1 MSQGF
6 PFNHFI
12 NNKNTNNSNNIN
24 NFLTNN
30 NDNNTQENSLNSSI
44 TSELNDEFNEYAMLN
59 DAIHSAI
66 KDKVS
71 DQKYKDFFQGNLN
84 FSKIVE
90 NTVYFAVPTDFIKN
104 IIENQYVSLISS
116 CVERNLGKVY
126 DISIITRA
134 NNSNNLDSN
143 ASSTPSPMAT
153 GAGPANSTESLLSSL
168 SQQIGAPT
176 QTNKKKDV
184 RDVKFTLDLKPK
196 VEDLKFKA
204 ESDYLKHMDNTP
216 AGKSITVGALI
227 DEAKTFDNFVVGPSN
242 NLAFATAI
250 AVANDPGKRGKYP
263 SLYLYSDSGLGK
275 THLLHAV
282 ANGINDKYPELVVCL
297 ITARD
302 FMKEMINHIKN
313 KSLDKFQKKY
323 SEKIDVLMIDD
334 IHELSNRQGTQ
345 NEFFHIFNELYNK
358 GKQLIF
364 TSDKKPQEIEGIEE
378 RIRTRL
384 QWGLVVDIQKPDIE
398 TRLAILKKKANE
410 LDLFIPDDA
419 LNLIANTIRTSIRE
433 LEGSLIRLS
442 AFADVMNTE
451 IDTETVKELLKLNDY
466 TEESKA
472 SLDSIAKAV
481 SSHYK
486 ITLAD
491 MKSKSRNKDITRAR
505 HVAIY
510 LSRKIISATQQE
522 IAKFYGNRDHSTV
535 IHAVNSITEKLKNDR
550 DLSKSII
557 DIESHI

>member
-12 NNKNTNNSNNIN
+12 NNKKNNNSNNLQKILGSQN
-24 NFLTNN
+24 CGEQRGSGVPEQNPIA
-30 NDNNTQENSLNSSI
+30 D
-44 TSELNDEFNEYAMLN
+44 DDDFNEYAMLN
-59 DAIHSAI
+59 SAVHSVL
-66 KDKVS
+66 KDSVS
-71 DQKYKDFFQGNLN
+71 AQKYKDFFEGNLT
-84 FSKIVE
+84 FHKIVGGTAIF
-90 NTVYFAVPTDFIKN
+90 NTPTEFIKN
-104 IIENQYVSLISS
+104 ILENQYLSLISS

-126 DISIITRA
+126 DISINTKP
-134 NNSNNLDSN
+134 NNFNELP
-143 ASSTPSPMAT
+143 PSQDT
-153 GAGPANSTESLLSSL
+153 TESLLSSL
-168 SQQIGAPT
+168 SKQMDT
-176 QTNKKKDV
+176 TSNSMVTKRKDIK
-184 RDVKFTLDLKPK
+184 DVKFTLDLTPK
-196 VEDLKFKA
+196 VEDLKNKA
-204 ESDYLKHMDNTP
+204 ESDYLKHMDNAPT
-216 AGKSITVGALI
+216 GNSITVGALI
-227 DEAKTFDNFVVGPSN
+227 DQSKTFDNFVVGPSN

-282 ANGINDKYPELVVCL
+282 ANGINDKYPELIVCL

-334 IHELSNRQGTQ
+334 IHELNNKQGTQ

-364 TSDKKPQEIEGIEE
+364 TSDKRPQEIEGIEE

-442 AFADVMNTE
+442 AFADVMNME

-466 TEESKA
+466 SEDSKA
-472 SLDSIAKAV
+472 TLESIAKIV
-481 SSHYK
+481 SGYYK

-510 LSRKIISATQQE
+510 LSRKIVAATQQE
-522 IAKFYGNRDHSTV
+522 VAKFYGGRDHSTV
-535 IHAVNSITEKLKNDR
+535 IHAVNSITDKLKTDR
-550 DLSKSII
+550 ELSKAII
-557 DIESHI
+557 DIEAQL

>member
-6 PFNHFI
+6 PFSHFI
-12 NNKNTNNSNNIN
+12 NNQKNNNSKDLQSFLKSNEAKNTLDSQSGG
-24 NFLTNN
+24 FVDTAD
-30 NDNNTQENSLNSSI
+30 ND
-44 TSELNDEFNEYAMLN
+44 DDFNEYAML
-59 DAIHSAI
+59 DVAIHKALQ
-66 KDKVS
+66 DKVS
-71 DQKYKDFFQGNLN
+71 AQKYKDFFEGNLS
-84 FSKIVE
+84 FSKIVG
-90 NTVYFAVPTDFIKN
+90 NTAYFAAPTEFIKN
-104 IIENQYVSLISS
+104 ILENQYLSLISS
-116 CVERNLGKVY
+116 CVERNLGKTY
-126 DISIITRA
+126 DIGIVLKSP
-134 NNSNNLDSN
+134 NSNKIDSQEPSQAMGTS
-143 ASSTPSPMAT
+143 AS
-153 GAGPANSTESLLSSL
+153 STESLLSSL
-168 SQQIGAPT
+168 SKQMETPNTVAPS
-176 QTNKKKDV
+176 KRKDV
-184 RDVKFTLDLKPK
+184 RDVKFTLDLTPK
-196 VEDLKFKA
+196 VEDLKYKA
-204 ESDYLKHMDNTP
+204 ESDYLKHMDNSQVTN
-216 AGKSITVGALI
+216 SITVGALI
-227 DEAKTFDNFVVGPSN
+227 DQSKTFDNFVVGPSN

-282 ANGINDKYPELVVCL
+282 ANGINEKYPDLIVCL

-334 IHELSNRQGTQ
+334 IHELNNKQGTQ

-364 TSDKKPQEIEGIEE
+364 TSDKRPQEIEGIEE

-442 AFADVMNTE
+442 AFADVMNME

-466 TEESKA
+466 SDESKA
-472 SLDSIAKAV
+472 TLESIAKVV
-481 SSHYK
+481 SAHYR

-510 LSRKIISATQQE
+510 LSRKIVAATQQE
-522 IAKFYGNRDHSTV
+522 VAKFYGNRDHSTV
-535 IHAVNSITEKLKNDR
+535 IHAVNSITDKLKTDR
-550 DLSKSII
+550 ELSRSII
-557 DIESHI
+557 DIEALL